1 MIRTIRKIVIL
12 LSIALIVYLG
22 YEAFFSNTAKQWKH
36 YSEPQLA
43 SFTSLEKDE
52 AILNELESQTHYK
65 TYKPLDPVFFVKPSI
80 FQTIQ
85 R

>member
-1 MIRTIRKIVIL
+1 MIDLIRKIVIL
-12 LSIALIVYLG
+12 FSIILIIYLG
-22 YEAFFSNTAKQWKH
+22 LEAFVNNDAKQWKN

-52 AILNELESQTHYK
+52 VILNELESQTHYK
-65 TYKPLDPVFFVKPSI
+65 TYKPLDPVFFVKPNI

>member
-1 MIRTIRKIVIL
+1 MITLIRKIIIL
-12 LSIALIVYLG
+12 LSIILVIYLG
-22 YEAFFSNTAKQWKH
+22 YEAFFHNTGKQWKK
-36 YSEPQLA
+36 YPEPQLA

-52 AILNELESQTHYK
+52 AILKELDSQTHYK

>member
-1 MIRTIRKIVIL
+1 MITLIRKIVIF
-12 LSIALIVYLG
+12 LSIILIIYLG
-22 YEAFFSNTAKQWKH
+22 YVGFVNNTAKQWKH
-36 YSEPQLA
+36 YAEPQLA

-52 AILNELESQTHYK
+52 AILNELDSQTHYK
-65 TYKPLDPVFFVKPSI
+65 TYKPLDPVFFVKPNI